1 MFFRVNVVG
10 AEHQLLYRYFNNF
23 CETLLL
29 HCHAKQ
35 VKSKVFFLQ
44 VLLLLKNR
52 IQNKICLSVIN
63 FLFVHT
69 FVHYRVFA
77 YSCLLQIFMH
87 TCALQIFVHTFV
99 CYEFSA
105 QYYPLQIFV
114 HTFVSYRFL
123 RTLLSN
129 IDFCA
134 YLVHYFCA
142 QILSTIYILKQFLC
156 TLLSAID
163 FCAHCCPLQ
172 ISDRGRNTKSCC
184 QSSIFYSCTDFCA
197 HFFLLQIFVHT
208 SVCYKVLCTLLSS
221 IDFCARFCLL

>member
-10 AEHQLLYRYFNNF
+10 AEHQLIHRYCNNF

-44 VLLLLKNR
+44 VKLLLKNR
-52 IQNKICLSVIN
+52 ILNKICLSVIN

-69 FVHYRVFA
+69 FVRYRVFA

-87 TCALQIFVHTFV
+87 NCALQIFVHTYV
-99 CYEFSA
+99 CYKFSA

-123 RTLLSN
+123 RTL
-129 IDFCA
+129 
-134 YLVHYFCA
+134 
-142 QILSTIYILKQFLC
+142 
-156 TLLSAID
+156 
-163 FCAHCCPLQ
+163 CP
-172 ISDRGRNTKSCC
+172 I
-184 QSSIFYSCTDFCA
+184 
-197 HFFLLQIFVHT
+197 QIFVHT
-208 SVCYKVLCTLLSS
+208 WSTIFLWTNLIYYVYFKAIFVHTFVRYRFLCTLLSS
-221 IDFCARFCLL
+221 IDF